1 MSSEENN
8 KTTTWVGIGII
19 IILLLLS
26 GAFIVLNSKNK
37 KSLEAEKLKSEQLLS
52 EKLQV
57 EKDLEK
63 AKADIA
69 ACEAKVNELNAKLA
83 EAQSAIAAKDKR
95 IAGLVNQSSALAK
108 TRKELEDLQKSKA
121 DLDAEYVRLRS
132 ELEAA
137 NTQNNTLKTN
147 INKLETEKSDLSKKL
162 ADALLYESDNFVVYG
177 SRGKTTE
184 KLTFRAGWTKKLNL
198 NFDVPQNLTDV
209 VTFKITTPSGK
220 TVTPE
225 TAELTWKIRD
235 NYRNFTA
242 SISPVTGEFEAA
254 RQVSMTYAPKEK
266 FEKGE
271 YKIEIST
278 GSIVMGH
285 CRVRFK

>member
-8 KTTTWVGIGII
+8 KTTTWIGIGI

-26 GAFIVLNSKNK
+26 TGLFFIQNSKNK
-37 KSLEAEKLKSEQLLS
+37 KSLEAEKLNSEQLLS
-52 EKLQV
+52 EKLLV

-63 AKADIA
+63 AKADIS
-69 ACEAKVNELNAKLA
+69 ACEARVKELTAKLA
-83 EAQSAIAAKDKR
+83 ETESALAARDRR
-95 IAGLVNQSSALAK
+95 IASLINNSAALAK
-108 TRKELEDLQKSKA
+108 TKKELEDLQKAKA
-121 DLDAEYVRLRS
+121 DLDNAYATLKS

-198 NFDVPQNLTDV
+198 NFDVPQNLTDAV
-209 VTFKITTPSGK
+209 SFKITTPSGK

-225 TAELTWKIRD
+225 TADLSWKIRD
-235 NYRNFTA
+235 NARNFTA
-242 SISPVTGEFEAA
+242 SLSPVTGEFEAA
-254 RQVSMTYAPKEK
+254 RQVVMTYAPKEK

-278 GSIVMGH
+278 NSIVIGH